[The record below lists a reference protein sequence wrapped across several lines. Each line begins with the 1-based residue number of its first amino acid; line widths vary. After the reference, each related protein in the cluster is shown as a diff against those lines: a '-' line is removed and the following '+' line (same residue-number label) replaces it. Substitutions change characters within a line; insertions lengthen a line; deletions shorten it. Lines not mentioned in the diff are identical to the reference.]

1 MQQAN
6 MDRFRDYLRARG
18 VAAALLS
25 NPATLTW
32 LTGYAPPIQTGPSP
46 FDGGPALAWVRDGEV
61 TVIVSDA
68 EAPAVQAAGTQT
80 RAYVGYTIEQPLACT
95 ERQLA
100 ALLDALKPHAGIT
113 GAVALELN
121 WLPAAMLGAIQEA
134 LPNARLQPHDSG
146 LNNMRA
152 IKTADEL
159 QKIRAALRLCDMAQ
173 HFVRE
178 RLQAGLRE
186 IELWGQMKA
195 RLEADINQRLPLLAD
210 LVGGLRTAEVGG
222 PPGAYVLQEG
232 DPLIL
237 DMVPR
242 LDGYWGDN
250 AATYFVGE
258 PSAELRAMYTLSRDT
273 LYRGIDAVKPG
284 VKAKDLDSLLRNAI
298 RNAGYE
304 PYPHHSGH
312 GVGVTYHEEPRIV
325 PYNEMTL
332 EAGMVILLEP
342 GVYVPG
348 VGGVRLEHALLITP
362 DGCEVLTHHLPERP

>member
-6 MDRFRDYLRARG
+6 LDRFRDYLRARG
-18 VAAALLS
+18 LSAALVS

-32 LTGYAPPIQTGPSP
+32 LTGYAAPIQTGPSP
-46 FDGGPALAWVRDGEV
+46 FEGGPALAWIRDGEM

-68 EAPAVQAAGTQT
+68 EAPAVSATGAKT
-80 RAYVGYTIEQPLACT
+80 RDYVGYTIEQPLACT

-100 ALLDALKPHAGIT
+100 ALMDVLKPHAGISGT
-113 GAVALELN
+113 VAIELN
-121 WLPAAMLGAIQEA
+121 WLPAAMLGAVQEA

-159 QKIRAALRLCDMAQ
+159 EKIRAALRLCDLAQ
-173 HFVRE
+173 TFAHE
-178 RLQAGLRE
+178 HLQAGLRE

-195 RLEADINQRLPLLAD
+195 HLEADINQRLPLLAD
-210 LVGGLRTAEVGG
+210 LVGGLRTAEIGG

-232 DPLIL
+232 DPVIV
-237 DMVPR
+237 DIVPR
-242 LDGYWGDN
+242 LNGYWGDN

-258 PSAELRAMYTLSRDT
+258 PSAQLRAMCDLSRDT

-284 VKAKDLDSLLRNAI
+284 VKAKELDSMLRGAI
-298 RNAGYE
+298 RDAGYA

-312 GVGVTYHEEPRIV
+312 GIGVTFHEEPRIV
-325 PYNEMTL
+325 PYNDMAL
-332 EAGMVILLEP
+332 QAGMVILLEP
-342 GVYVPG
+342 GVYAPG
-348 VGGVRLEHALLITP
+348 VGGVRLEHALLVTP
-362 DGCEVLTHHLPERP
+362 DGCEVLTRHL